1 MHLYLQLIVLLFV
14 SITVYTF
21 DVKKKYFP
29 VPVVLLLTGI
39 GLSFLP
45 LFSDLSISKNI
56 LYAIFIPGL
65 LFVSSYQFSA
75 KAFKKNASIMIT
87 LSTVGMVG
95 TVLLLGAGIFWITSY
110 FHPLSWSLS
119 FLLAAI
125 LVPTDPVSVVSILKN
140 NTEADEIADIVE
152 GESMLNDGTSIVM
165 FTVFLSMVETGNAFS
180 VINFLQ
186 SFVFVSLGGI
196 IVGLFFGW
204 VLSHAIH
211 ITSHREYQIMLS
223 ILIAYGSFLTAEELG
238 FSGVLATV
246 VSGIMLSFAFS
257 KKDEKEEEFRV
268 ALGGF
273 WNVIDPILMSFLF
286 LLIGIQSAAYLYF
299 NYWYLAFLIFVLSIL
314 ARFIVLGSTIYLV
327 PQWKKRFENFSS
339 VLLVLSWAGIKGS
352 MSVVLLLWTID
363 STLVKDP
370 ILISIAFS
378 SILISFIIQS
388 LGIYPLTNILKRK

>member
-363 STLVKDP
+363 SALVKDP

-378 SILISFIIQS
+378 SILISFILQS
-388 LGIYPLTNILKRK
+388 LGIYRKR

>member
-327 PQWKKRFENFSS
+327 PQWKKE
-339 VLLVLSWAGIKGS
+339 I
-352 MSVVLLLWTID
+352 
-363 STLVKDP
+363 
-370 ILISIAFS
+370 
-378 SILISFIIQS
+378 
-388 LGIYPLTNILKRK
+388 

>member
-180 VINFLQ
+180 IINFLQ

-363 STLVKDP
+363 SALVKDP

-378 SILISFIIQS
+378 SILISFILQS

>member
-363 STLVKDP
+363 SALVKDP

-378 SILISFIIQS
+378 SILISFILQS